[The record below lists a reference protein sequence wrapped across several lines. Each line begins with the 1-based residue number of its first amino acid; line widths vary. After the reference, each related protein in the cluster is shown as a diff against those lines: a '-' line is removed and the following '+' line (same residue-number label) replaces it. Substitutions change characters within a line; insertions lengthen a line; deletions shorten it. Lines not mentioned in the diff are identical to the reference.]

1 MGNSI
6 RKDEDHCSYEKSP
19 IWGDI
24 EVIKDKKLPA
34 LQFLIKFIANKKDP
48 KDEKSIEYWQLIKKT
63 DPYYSFMIIPTEVRM
78 NDDNDLMGTFAK
90 DFVRLK
96 FENFDYSLRNYSQE
110 AAISNPFIAE
120 ITLLTLLAITAQ
132 MLSFCEENDIR
143 HFNIQP
149 ESYILKADG
158 FWCLLPPFCK
168 TKNLTIVSKLYNS
181 GKREKYKLKED
192 TEFLIPQSTKKY
204 NKSVSVKSDIYSAGL
219 TLIHSVYKFKTTDRK
234 LDQQT
239 IDKQIGYLKSYYS
252 SSLVDILTKMTRV
265 DEAERIGPKELK
277 QELATHSVVV

>member
-1 MGNSI
+1 MGN
-6 RKDEDHCSYEKSP
+6 RVPKDKDHCNYEKSP

-24 EVIKDKKLPA
+24 EIIKDKKLPA

-48 KDEKSIEYWQLIKKT
+48 KDEKSIQYWQLIKNA
-63 DPYYSFMIIPTEVRM
+63 DPGYSFMIIPTEVRM
-78 NDDNDLMGTFAK
+78 NDDNTLIGTFVK

-96 FENFDYSLRNYSQE
+96 FENFDYSLRNYTQE
-110 AAISNPFIAE
+110 AAIGNPFIAE

-132 MLSFCEENDIR
+132 MLIFCEENDIR

-149 ESYILKADG
+149 ESFILKADG
-158 FWCLLPPFCK
+158 AWCLLPPLYK
-168 TKNLTIVSKLYNS
+168 TKNLTIASKRYNS
-181 GKREKYKLKED
+181 SKREKYKLKED
-192 TEFLIPQSTKKY
+192 TEFLIPISTKKFS
-204 NKSVSVKSDIYSAGL
+204 KSVSVKSDIYSAGL
-219 TLIHSVYKFKTTDRK
+219 TLIHSVYKFKTLDRK

-252 SSLVDILTKMTRV
+252 SFLVDILTKMTRV

-277 QELATHSVVV
+277 QALATHSTVV